1 MYKKKIIIA
10 IIAARSGSKSIKDKN
25 LSKIN
30 KKSLLYWI
38 IRKALRSKY
47 LDKVFVSTDS
57 KRYQSLSKKY
67 GALCP
72 VLRPKKISTSDSKEI
87 DYILHTLKYLE
98 ENNDLI
104 PDFIVRLKPTSPF
117 QLTSDIDGSI
127 KKIINNKRA
136 TSLQVVS
143 ESSQSPIKALKI
155 SNKKY
160 IVPYLSK
167 KNHENVLNRQKLK
180 KAFYRSNIIISKTKH
195 LLENKEQI
203 GLKSLFYNI
212 SQYRGIDINDK
223 FDLEIAKIINKKYKF
238 LNNE

>member
-104 PDFIVRLKPTSPF
+104 PDFIVRLQPTSPF

>member
-104 PDFIVRLKPTSPF
+104 PDFIVRLQPTSPF

-212 SQYRGIDINDK
+212 SQNRGIDINDK

>member
-1 MYKKKIIIA
+1 M
-10 IIAARSGSKSIKDKN
+10 SK
-25 LSKIN
+25 
-30 KKSLLYWI
+30 
-38 IRKALRSKY
+38 
-47 LDKVFVSTDS
+47 
-57 KRYQSLSKKY
+57 
-67 GALCP
+67 
-72 VLRPKKISTSDSKEI
+72 
-87 DYILHTLKYLE
+87 
-98 ENNDLI
+98 
-104 PDFIVRLKPTSPF
+104 
-117 QLTSDIDGSI
+117 
-127 KKIINNKRA
+127 
-136 TSLQVVS
+136 
-143 ESSQSPIKALKI
+143 SSQSPIKALKI

-203 GLKSLFYNI
+203 GLKSLIYNI

>member
-1 MYKKKIIIA
+1 M
-10 IIAARSGSKSIKDKN
+10 
-25 LSKIN
+25 
-30 KKSLLYWI
+30 
-38 IRKALRSKY
+38 RSKY

-104 PDFIVRLKPTSPF
+104 PDFIVRLQPTSPF

-203 GLKSLFYNI
+203 GLKSLIYNI